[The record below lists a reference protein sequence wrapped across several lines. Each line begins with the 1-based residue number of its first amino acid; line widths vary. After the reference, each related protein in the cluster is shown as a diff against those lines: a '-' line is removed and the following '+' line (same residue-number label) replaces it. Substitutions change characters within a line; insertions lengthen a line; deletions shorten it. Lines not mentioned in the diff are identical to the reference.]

1 MKLPS
6 LFVGHGS
13 PMIALEDNQI
23 TGNFK
28 QIGDYIIDTYGKPKA
43 ILAISAHWFTRGSFC
58 QDDENPRQ
66 IYDMYGFP
74 QELYEVKYPAKG
86 DKMLAEKIQKL
97 LSDEGIRINN
107 EWGIDHGT
115 WTVLVHMFPKADIPI
130 VQLSVNGLA
139 SEDEVYQI
147 GEKLEELREE
157 GYLII
162 GSGNIVHN
170 LREAG
175 WSNPGPTKETIE
187 FDQYIVDAVKNK
199 NHENILNHKENPNS
213 AYAVPTKDRFYPLLY
228 VLGASGNDEVK
239 IFNQVG
245 TLGSIAMTS
254 FLFES
259 K

>member
-13 PMIALEDNQI
+13 PMIALEDSQI
-23 TGNFK
+23 TENFK

-74 QELYEVKYPAKG
+74 QELYEVKYSARG

-139 SEDEVYQI
+139 SKDEVYQI
-147 GEKLEELREE
+147 GEILESLREE

-170 LREAG
+170 LREAD

-187 FDQYIVDAVKNK
+187 FDQYIVDSIKNK
-199 NHENILNHKENPNS
+199 NHENIINHKENPNS
-213 AYAVPTKDRFYPLLY
+213 AYAVPTKDHFYPLLY

-245 TLGSIAMTS
+245 TLGSISMTS